1 MTARKFTELGKDE
14 IIKYLKAIPDHISGF
29 WSLPSYLERGRYAK
43 FCEFLGVYGFST
55 PNNRKIK
62 KKTPEL
68 TLGSTGFRI
77 LTDDKDILVVYY
89 KSHAAVTV
97 DKR

>member
-1 MTARKFTELGKDE
+1 MTARKFTKLEKDE
-14 IIKYLKAIPDHISGF
+14 IIEYLRSIPDHISGF
-29 WSLPSYLERGRYAK
+29 WSLPKYLNRGRYAK
-43 FCEFLGVYGFST
+43 FCEFLGVYGFPT
-55 PNNRKIK
+55 PNGKIK

-77 LTDDKDILVVYY
+77 LTDDKDIMVVYFQ
-89 KSHAAVTV
+89 SHAAVTV